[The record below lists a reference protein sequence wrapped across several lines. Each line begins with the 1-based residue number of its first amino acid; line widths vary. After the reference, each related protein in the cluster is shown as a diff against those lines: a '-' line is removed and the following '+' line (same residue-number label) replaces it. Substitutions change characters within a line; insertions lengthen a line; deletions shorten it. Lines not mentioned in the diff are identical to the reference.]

1 METREERKQL
11 MCASMFVGRGLRF
24 VLALTA
30 SVLPAFASGSAAAS
44 PAQQVDSSSAEGQQS
59 ADVRSMDNQTTDNQT
74 TDNQTTDSE
83 LDKFREELFHA
94 FNTGD
99 YRAMLEQYCHQDIIA
114 TWQDGT
120 TSEGHAG
127 VIAEFD
133 KLNQF
138 IDKMT
143 VDASTDKR
151 VILDNGNI
159 AISSGEM
166 KDHYM
171 LGRGPSVNLNS
182 RWSATLVKE
191 NGRWLLISF
200 SASTNAFDNEVITLY
215 LTSQKYMVSAV
226 AGFIGLVA
234 GVIVSQ
240 IISARK
246 KA

>member
-1 METREERKQL
+1 MR
-11 MCASMFVGRGLRF
+11 ASLLVGLGLGF

-30 SVLPAFASGSAAAS
+30 FVSPAFVSPAFASGVAAAS
-44 PAQQVDSSSAEGQQS
+44 PAQQDETSSADGQQP
-59 ADVRSMDNQTTDNQT
+59 AGGQPVDARLVDIQAIDA
-74 TDNQTTDSE
+74 E

-99 YRAMLEQYCHQDIIA
+99 YPAMLERYCHKDIIA

-133 KLNQF
+133 KLKQF

-151 VILDNGNI
+151 LILNDGNV

-166 KDHYM
+166 KDHYV
-171 LGRGPSVNLNS
+171 LGRGPSVDLNS

-191 NGRWLLISF
+191 NDRWLLISF

-215 LTSQKYMVSAV
+215 LTSQKYLVSAI
-226 AGFIGLVA
+226 AGIIGLVV
-234 GVIVSQ
+234 GVIASRVVG
-240 IISARK
+240 ARK
-246 KA
+246 KV